1 MLDIAIPVVG
11 IAVCVWAIC
20 RVVAARWRLDAT
32 RAEIARQ
39 LAPQTDPP
47 PDTRER

>member
-1 MLDIAIPVVG
+1 MVEIAIPVVG

-20 RVVAARWRLDAT
+20 WVVAAQARLDAT

-39 LAPQTDPP
+39 LATP
-47 PDTRER
+47 PDDQERV